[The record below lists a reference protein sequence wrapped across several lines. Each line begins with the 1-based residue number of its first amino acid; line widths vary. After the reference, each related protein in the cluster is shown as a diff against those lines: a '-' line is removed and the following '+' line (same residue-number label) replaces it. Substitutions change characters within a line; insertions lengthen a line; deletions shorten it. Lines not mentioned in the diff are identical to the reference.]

1 MADQIFLSPQVKQ
14 SVIISNTLVYTSYRT
29 IPVMYY
35 NQQPNNTLVAWYD
48 PQPPAQQMHST
59 HSKCPPPTST
69 SQVQENFELNKQN
82 ESWAKLF
89 LYISGFAFRYDI
101 ISI

>member
-1 MADQIFLSPQVKQ
+1 MVDQIFLSPQVKQ

-35 NQQPNNTLVAWYD
+35 NQQPNNTPLARYD

-59 HSKCPPPTST
+59 HSKCPPLTST
-69 SQVQENFELNKQN
+69 SQGQENFELNKQN
-82 ESWAKLF
+82 ESWTKLF